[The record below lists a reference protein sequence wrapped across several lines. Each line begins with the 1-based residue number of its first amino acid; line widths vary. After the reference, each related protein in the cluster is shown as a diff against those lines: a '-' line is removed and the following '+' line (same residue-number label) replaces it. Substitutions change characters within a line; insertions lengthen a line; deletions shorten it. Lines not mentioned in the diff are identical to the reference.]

1 MKTVR
6 SLIHR
11 LRGLF
16 RKEQLDRDMR
26 DELAAHLEMHIADNV
41 RAGMSPEEARR
52 AALMQLGGMEQTKES
67 MRERRSVPLLET
79 VLHDVRFGLR
89 MLRKSPGFTAVA
101 VLTLALGIGANVAIF
116 TLINGLILRPLPY
129 PQPDRV
135 VQVDRQM
142 KEGPYYGM
150 SLMEFRVYQRQN
162 QTFECLAAYD
172 MLGSGLSLHTGAEPE
187 LIQSRR
193 VSADFFRVIGMFP
206 PDGP

>member
-16 RKEQLDRDMR
+16 RKEQLDRDMS

-52 AALMQLGGMEQTKES
+52 AALMLLGGMEQTKES
-67 MRERRSVPLLET
+67 MRERRSVPLLEAG
-79 VLHDVRFGLR
+79 VHDVRFGLR

-135 VQVDRQM
+135 VQVDPQM

-172 MLGSGLSLHTGAEPE
+172 MLGSGLSLHTGAEPK

-193 VSADFFRVIGMFP
+193 VSA
-206 PDGP
+206 